1 MLRLKL
7 LPLLFFQ
14 VQDLERL
21 VIIMFIKNYFL
32 LGMISL
38 IFLVKLKKIS
48 LFREISIQASK
59 LEIITLNNGRV
70 ETRPP
75 HSSAP
80 IPVLAVPGA
89 PGAESK
95 FLAVGR

>member
-38 IFLVKLKKIS
+38 IFLVKLKKLS

-59 LEIITLNNGRV
+59 LEIITLN
-70 ETRPP
+70 
-75 HSSAP
+75 
-80 IPVLAVPGA
+80 
-89 PGAESK
+89 
-95 FLAVGR
+95 F

>member
-14 VQDLERL
+14 VQDLVRL

-59 LEIITLNNGRV
+59 LEIITLN
-70 ETRPP
+70 
-75 HSSAP
+75 
-80 IPVLAVPGA
+80 
-89 PGAESK
+89 
-95 FLAVGR
+95 F